1 MRPSPYFEATLAEG
15 VTAFTTYNHMLM
27 PTSFD
32 QPEAEHL
39 RLINGVSQWDVAVKR
54 QVQLQGPDAGR
65 LAQILTARNL
75 SKCHIGQGKYAPLC
89 NHAGVLI
96 NDPILLRLSD
106 DLYWFSIADSNV
118 WFWARAI
125 AEERGLNV
133 RISEPDVSPMAVQ
146 GPHAEAVVAAVF
158 GNWIKE
164 LKYFWFKKTQIAG
177 IPVVVARSGWSKQ
190 GGFEIYLRDGSKGT
204 ELWNI
209 VKAAGQPF
217 NIGPGN
223 PSWCERV
230 ENGLISYGG
239 DTDSET
245 NPYEVRMGKYI
256 DLELADDVI
265 GVKALRKIKAAGPKR
280 HSLGIIMDNLAPMSA
295 GFS

>member
-27 PTSFD
+27 PTSFS
-32 QPEAEHL
+32 QPEAEYW
-39 RLINGVSQWDVAVKR
+39 RLINGVSQWDVAVER

-75 SKCHIGQGKYAPLC
+75 SKCQIGQGKYAPLC

-96 NDPILLRLSD
+96 NDPILLKLSD
-106 DLYWFSIADSNV
+106 DLYWFSIADSNI

-146 GPHAEAVVAAVF
+146 GPHAEALVAAVF

-164 LKYFWFKKTQIAG
+164 LKYFWYKETQIAG

-223 PSWCERV
+223 PS
-230 ENGLISYGG
+230 
-239 DTDSET
+239 
-245 NPYEVRMGKYI
+245 
-256 DLELADDVI
+256 
-265 GVKALRKIKAAGPKR
+265 
-280 HSLGIIMDNLAPMSA
+280 
-295 GFS
+295 

>member
-1 MRPSPYFEATLAEG
+1 M
-15 VTAFTTYNHMLM
+15 
-27 PTSFD
+27 
-32 QPEAEHL
+32 
-39 RLINGVSQWDVAVKR
+39 SQWDVAVER

-96 NDPILLRLSD
+96 NDPILLKLSD

-164 LKYFWFKKTQIAG
+164 LKYFWFKETQIAG

-217 NIGPGN
+217 NIDPGN

-230 ENGLISYGG
+230 ESGLISYGG